1 MPSPESSFGASD
13 ARGHRYLNLDF
24 FKVTMQFTLTD
35 AASRPATT
43 RDQDDDLQ
51 TWDVS
56 AVAPTLG
63 SFARQFVLNN
73 SPVAIARVIADHNA
87 NNRSVV
93 AHARMCGEPIACA
106 PLKPLTFAVDGGRRV
121 LHIHVFFC
129 HDTVTGTSYEA
140 HVFTIDGH
148 RQVV

>member
-13 ARGHRYLNLDF
+13 ARGLRYLSLDF
-24 FKVTMQFTLTD
+24 FKVIVRFTLTD
-35 AASRPATT
+35 AASRPDAI
-43 RDQDDDLQ
+43 RDESDDFRN
-51 TWDVS
+51 WDVS

-63 SFARQFVLNN
+63 SLWRQGLFNN

>member
-1 MPSPESSFGASD
+1 
-13 ARGHRYLNLDF
+13 L
-24 FKVTMQFTLTD
+24 QFTLTG

-63 SFARQFVLNN
+63 SFARQGLFNN
-73 SPVAIARVIADHNA
+73 TPLVIARILATLNA
-87 NNRSVV
+87 NNRAMV
-93 AHARMCGEPIACA
+93 AHARARGEPIACA
-106 PLKPLTFAVDGGRRV
+106 LEPFTFAVDGGRRV
-121 LHIHVFFC
+121 SHIHSFLC

-140 HVFTIDGH
+140 HVFTIDG
-148 RQVV
+148 RGQAWS